1 MGEPD
6 RLAGD
11 AMRQEEHQALFEVED
26 TYWWFVGRRRILHTL
41 LRRVLDPSGKP
52 SRRIGDMGCGTGRN
66 LMLLQEFGWAVGTD
80 LSPPALKWCRQ
91 RGLRELVAAEI
102 TRLPFADGSLDLVT
116 ASEVLEHI
124 QDDAAAAAEL
134 ARIIRPGGL
143 LLVTV
148 PAYQFLWS
156 EHDEA
161 LDHFRRYSAH
171 QTRRLVEEAGLR
183 VERLSH
189 CVSFLL
195 VPICLFRVLQRV
207 KRRFKAPKAG
217 RPKTAYIQMPGPI
230 SKLFVWLL
238 SVEAWLMRYVDLP
251 VGVSIVC
258 VARKPGEDVAS

>member
-1 MGEPD
+1 
-6 RLAGD
+6 
-11 AMRQEEHQALFEVED
+11 MRVEEHQALFEVED

-41 LRRVLDPSGKP
+41 IRGALDRPGRT

-80 LSPPALKWCRQ
+80 LSPPALNWCRQ

-102 TRLPFADGSLDLVT
+102 TRLPFAEGSLDLVT

-124 QDDAAAAAEL
+124 QDDAAAVAEL

-171 QTRRLVEEAGLR
+171 QTRQLIEGAGLR

-195 VPICLFRVLQRV
+195 APICLFRVLQRILGRIRP
-207 KRRFKAPKAG
+207 RRAG

-230 SKLFVWLL
+230 SRLFVWLL
-238 SVEAWLMRYVDLP
+238 AVEAWLMRYVDLP

-258 VARKPGEDVAS
+258 VARKPESPAEGRGTRA